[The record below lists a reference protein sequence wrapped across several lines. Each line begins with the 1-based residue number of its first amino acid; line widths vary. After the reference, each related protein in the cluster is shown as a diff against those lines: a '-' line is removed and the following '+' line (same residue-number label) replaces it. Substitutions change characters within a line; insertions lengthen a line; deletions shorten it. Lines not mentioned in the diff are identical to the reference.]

1 MAKEERDGRKI
12 GLVILVAVGTGTV
25 IGALIVLAVVGRRA
39 DRAPDPEAVDEL
51 TQKAHRVLDEL
62 SENVSALVGK
72 SRSLLETVELETVQ
86 DTE

>member
-12 GLVILVAVGTGTV
+12 GLVILAAVGAGTV
-25 IGALIVLAVVGRRA
+25 IGALIALAVVGRRA
-39 DRAPDPEAVDEL
+39 DRAPGPEAVGEL

>member
-12 GLVILVAVGTGTV
+12 GLVILAAVGAGTV
-25 IGALIVLAVVGRRA
+25 IGALIALAVVRR
-39 DRAPDPEAVDEL
+39 RPAPGPEAVGEL